1 MKKFLRP
8 ALISA
13 LVTAGLCGCVDAD
26 SLPLA
31 PNEPNIKLNT
41 NVQDWRDEV
50 IYQVIIDRFNDGDI
64 NNNYN
69 VDTRSLSRYHGGDW
83 QGLIDKLDYLQDLG
97 ITTVWISPVV
107 KNIEEDAGFA
117 SYQGYWT
124 VDFIKHNVHFGD
136 LATLRRLS
144 DELHARGM
152 KLIIDIV
159 TNHVG
164 QVFFYDINMNG
175 QANEWL
181 AGRGDKDKGAERPE
195 AGELSRV
202 TEYDPDFD
210 AHGIDAYTSMGL
222 SGQAPIVFFDMPSIN
237 RTAPGP
243 MNVDLNRNGIIDN
256 DIERMGFANPNWY
269 HQRGRTY
276 DYDMQYDYDFNT
288 RSYRMVKGRKFT
300 ESDYAAGVGN
310 CRTFLDANPAY
321 DSCRAVLGICDGSS
335 PQDSCVVCTDPWAS
349 CDDMPECCNDGTFP
363 AKLKKGSKRTHRL
376 TNYDGSAGPYLD
388 STARDYYQ
396 NDQTLLGDFPGGLKD
411 VATERDD
418 VREAMI
424 QVFSY
429 WIDVTDCDGF
439 RIDTLKHVEYSFWE
453 TFAPGIRQHA
463 LERGKKN
470 FLMFGEAFDGNDDLL
485 AAYTTNENS
494 VDSVFLFSQKY
505 AIDQVFKC
513 APGNSSPY
521 CRGAQNSTSTLYG
534 WNKGESRHEK
544 FSDKPRPNG
553 VIDAEGKGVAP
564 RDLLVNFLDN
574 HDVGRYLYD
583 RSDDKGVDSLKN
595 ALSFLLLQRGIPCI
609 YYGTEQGFT
618 GGNDPGNREDM
629 WSTSSSIF
637 TKIPELGYP
646 NIKPFDQTNPIYTHI
661 KKVLKLRKENKVLS
675 RGTVSDVS
683 YGGDTS
689 STPDSIYAFKRTY
702 ESQTAYIITN
712 THETQSVTFT
722 NNNISG
728 KTDIL
733 AASGSPCSVSG
744 SSVTIPPM
752 TTCVLL

>member
-1 MKKFLRP
+1 MKKLIRP
-8 ALISA
+8 ALICA
-13 LVTAGLCGCVDAD
+13 LAATSMFSCVDAD
-26 SLPLA
+26 PLPLA
-31 PNEPNIKLNT
+31 PNEPGIVLST
-41 NVQDWRDEV
+41 HVEDWRDEV
-50 IYQVIIDRFNDGDI
+50 IYQVIIDRFNDGDV

-69 VDTRSLSRYHGGDW
+69 VDTRSMSRYHGGDW

-97 ITTVWISPVV
+97 VTTVWISPVV

-117 SYQGYWT
+117 SYHGYWT
-124 VDFIKHNVHFGD
+124 VDFLKHNAHFGD

-144 DELHARGM
+144 DALHARGM
-152 KLIIDIV
+152 KLILDIV

-175 QANEWL
+175 QPNEWL
-181 AGRGDKDKGAERPE
+181 AGRGDIDKGSSRPE
-195 AGELSRV
+195 SGELSRV
-202 TEYDPDFD
+202 TEFDPDFD

-222 SGQAPIVFFDMPSIN
+222 SGQAPIVFFDMPAIS

-243 MNVDLNRNGIIDN
+243 RNIDLNNNGVIDN

-276 DYDMQYDYDFNT
+276 DYDTQYDYDYNT
-288 RSYRMVKGRKFT
+288 RSYAFSPVYTEAAYADGKGSCKAFV
-300 ESDYAAGVGN
+300 ESN
-310 CRTFLDANPAY
+310 PLLNRCRGT
-321 DSCRAVLGICDGSS
+321 LGICGGEEVNGS
-335 PQDSCVVCTDPWAS
+335 CTICTQPWTP
-349 CDDMPECCNDGTFP
+349 CQKEDECCTLG
-363 AKLKKGSKRTHRL
+363 KRSAPYTHRM
-376 TNYDGSAGPYLD
+376 TNYDGSAGDYLD
-388 STARDYYQ
+388 GTARQYYQ

-463 LERGKKN
+463 LKRGKKN

-485 AAYTTNENS
+485 AAYTTNKDS

-505 AIDQVFKC
+505 AIDQAFKC
-513 APGNSSPY
+513 APGNDIPS
-521 CRGAQNSTSTLYG
+521 CRGAQNGTNALYG
-534 WNKGESRHEK
+534 WNVGESRHDK
-544 FSDKPRPNG
+544 FSNTPRPDG
-553 VIDAEGKGVAP
+553 VIDANGNGVAP
-564 RDLLVNFLDN
+564 RDILVNFLDN

-583 RSDDKGVDSLKN
+583 RDDAKGVDSLKN

-609 YYGTEQGFT
+609 YYGTEQGFS

-629 WSTSSSIF
+629 WDMSGSIF
-637 TKIPELGYP
+637 TKIPELGYAGLQ
-646 NIKPFDQTNPIYTHI
+646 PFDQTNPIYTHI
-661 KKVLKLRKENKVLS
+661 KKVLQLRRDNKILS
-675 RGTVSDVS
+675 RGTVSDVKWTQS
-683 YGGDTS
+683 GDS
-689 STPDSIYAFKRTY
+689 DVGIYAFTRSY
-702 ESQTAYIITN
+702 EGQQAVIVVN
-712 THETQSVTFT
+712 THEKQSRTYST
-722 NNNISG
+722 SAISG
-728 KTDIL
+728 KKDAL
-733 AASGSPCSVSG
+733 AASGAPCQVSG
-744 SSVTIPPM
+744 SSVTVPPM